1 MFGGG
6 KKEEEEEEEQEEG
19 QEEEKVVEKDKKS
32 VCSMKRG
39 DYMIHIMIETAKN
52 LDVPEGD
59 VIDPIVEV
67 ACLGER
73 KFTKAL
79 DDINNTGLAIWNEHL
94 FFEPKNVE
102 VDKLE
107 KGKIEIKLM
116 DKGFFKDALVGYYEF
131 DLNSI
136 YLREDHALQHK
147 WAVMS
152 NPESE
157 EFGKVTAYLKLS
169 ITICGAGDEQVA
181 IEDDP
186 NPEEEEYLQPP
197 EIQPE
202 FYQLHCRFFT
212 AQKLVPM
219 DGGTF
224 TKPKIDAYVK
234 CDHKGQ
240 KLKTKVLVQPKDG
253 EIHWQQ
259 EFLIPLQV
267 PLMGSRFVFKVMDED
282 TVCDEVVGS
291 ICIDAKDYID
301 DAICNVPM
309 DARGKMQPRLKDGE
323 DPADGFSRGK
333 SI

>member
-1 MFGGG
+1 MPMFGGG
-6 KKEEEEEEEQEEG
+6 KKEEEENEEEVEEGEEEQP
-19 QEEEKVVEKDKKS
+19 QEKEKKS

-39 DYMIHIMIETAKN
+39 DYMIHVMIETAKN
-52 LDVPEGD
+52 LDIPEGD

-67 ACLGER
+67 TCLGER

-102 VDKLE
+102 VDRLE

-181 IEDDP
+181 IDDDP
-186 NPEEEEYLQPP
+186 NPEQEEYL
-197 EIQPE
+197 
-202 FYQLHCRFFT
+202 
-212 AQKLVPM
+212 
-219 DGGTF
+219 
-224 TKPKIDAYVK
+224 
-234 CDHKGQ
+234 
-240 KLKTKVLVQPKDG
+240 
-253 EIHWQQ
+253 
-259 EFLIPLQV
+259 
-267 PLMGSRFVFKVMDED
+267 
-282 TVCDEVVGS
+282 
-291 ICIDAKDYID
+291 
-301 DAICNVPM
+301 
-309 DARGKMQPRLKDGE
+309 
-323 DPADGFSRGK
+323 
-333 SI
+333 

>member
-1 MFGGG
+1 MFGG
-6 KKEEEEEEEQEEG
+6 KKDEEDKEEEENQEGEEEQV
-19 QEEEKVVEKDKKS
+19 QEKEKKS

-39 DYMIHIMIETAKN
+39 DYMIHVMVEQAKN

-59 VIDPIVEV
+59 VIDPIVEI

-79 DDINNTGLAIWNEHL
+79 DDINNVGVAVWNEHL

-102 VDKLE
+102 VDRLQ

-131 DLNSI
+131 DLSSI
-136 YLREDHALQHK
+136 YLREEHALQHK

-186 NPEEEEYLQPP
+186 NPEVEEYLQPP

-202 FYQLHCRFFT
+202 FYQLHVRFFE

-224 TKPKIDAYVK
+224 RKAKIDAYVK
-234 CDHKGQ
+234 CEHKG
-240 KLKTKVLVQPKDG
+240 
-253 EIHWQQ
+253 
-259 EFLIPLQV
+259 
-267 PLMGSRFVFKVMDED
+267 
-282 TVCDEVVGS
+282 
-291 ICIDAKDYID
+291 
-301 DAICNVPM
+301 
-309 DARGKMQPRLKDGE
+309 
-323 DPADGFSRGK
+323 
-333 SI
+333 